1 MDEGWVKQ
9 REAHCIRV
17 NVDALMVRMG
27 TYSSGRRQ
35 TGLIKSMVE
44 NTNCRRRQ
52 KRRSA
57 AIPCG
62 PLDVA
67 HFGAFLVVLRWQ
79 SGASAT
85 CGPAD
90 ACSHDQLPG
99 SSKIQKNDA

>member
-44 NTNCRRRQ
+44 ELQTEAKAEKCGDTLWSTRCGSFWRFSCRSSVA
-52 KRRSA
+52 KRCKR
-57 AIPCG
+57 
-62 PLDVA
+62 D
-67 HFGAFLVVLRWQ
+67 LRT
-79 SGASAT
+79 SG
-85 CGPAD
+85 CMQP
-90 ACSHDQLPG
+90 
-99 SSKIQKNDA
+99 